1 MQELFLVGIA
11 TLSPILLVGLLAI
24 RKLEYRGVL
33 LFLWGCCFWAVG
45 PQWLRHA
52 MLLVPIWVFLVGP
65 HLHGF
70 KSVLL
75 VGLLVGIEHNWGP
88 LMSRWSTSWEVM
100 RGAVKEE
107 SFLKKNVVGYQA
119 LTWVDQKLPKDSC
132 PALLFVWSGAVLNRP
147 YILSSVEDHIPVREW
162 LIKYRENALNVLE
175 CDHLVVGN
183 PAMNRK
189 TYSFLADEVY
199 QSQIVEPLKLLE
211 ERLLQQGT
219 LVYTAKGVRVYRIE
233 K

>member
-1 MQELFLVGIA
+1 M
-11 TLSPILLVGLLAI
+11 
-24 RKLEYRGVL
+24 RGV
-33 LFLWGCCFWAVG
+33 
-45 PQWLRHA
+45 
-52 MLLVPIWVFLVGP
+52 
-65 HLHGF
+65 
-70 KSVLL
+70 
-75 VGLLVGIEHNWGP
+75 
-88 LMSRWSTSWEVM
+88 
-100 RGAVKEE
+100 VKEE

-162 LIKYRENALNVLE
+162 LIKYGENALNVLE